1 MYTISF
7 VQSTQLVSL
16 GAVLVLTALF
26 SGLTPYFSPSD
37 GGFYTGVSGDSDD
50 RGSGRIARDRAQ
62 SNANLPSNLVG
73 FRGSGRI
80 DSESEKNLHQASL
93 NLSSPATSLSE
104 AGGASTLLAFRG
116 SGRITQATH
125 IRA

>member
-16 GAVLVLTALF
+16 GAVLVLTALP
-26 SGLTPYFSPSD
+26 GLTPYFSAS
-37 GGFYTGVSGDSDD
+37 GGFYTSVSGDSDD

-80 DSESEKNLHQASL
+80 DSEPEKKLHQASL
-93 NLSSPATSLSE
+93 NFSSPAASLGE
-104 AGGASTLLAFRG
+104 AGGASTLLTFRG